1 MIRTRTEGKIN
12 RKKNE
17 NKNILRKR
25 NSEKNNNWDQENI
38 NTNMKEW
45 KREKD
50 TKNKNRKR

>member
-1 MIRTRTEGKIN
+1 MIRTSTEGKIN